1 MMSNYFDDEKVLAPE
16 SINEAHLPVAIVV
29 DKSGSMIGKPIDQ
42 VVRSINRFRQDICK
56 DPNAT
61 ELVDICII
69 AFNDKAEIVQDW
81 ISIKN
86 MKPVEITADG
96 GTNLSAALGLML
108 DKLKEREIY
117 YKKMGMEIRRP
128 YAVILSDGHD
138 NYGNKIDSIAQNIR
152 KRTEEKKL
160 LPWIMGVPGYDK
172 ETAAKITGG
181 PRVLEL
187 VDEKAYDFTG
197 FFQVLEVS
205 LKAASAS
212 APGEKTTIKDEDD
225 PLQKEDC
232 SVKVVKLENWLD

>member
-1 MMSNYFDDEKVLAPE
+1 MENYFNDEGILAPE
-16 SINEAHLPVAIVV
+16 CMNEAHLLVIIVI

-56 DPNAT
+56 DPNAA

-81 ISIKN
+81 TSIKN
-86 MKPVEITADG
+86 MEPVKITADG
-96 GTNLSAALGLML
+96 CTNLSVALNMMQ
-108 DKLKEREIY
+108 DKLKEREKY
-117 YKKMGMEIRRP
+117 YRELGMGVRRP
-128 YAVILSDGHD
+128 YAVLLSDGYD
-138 NYGNKIDSIAQNIR
+138 SYGNNIDPIAQNIR
-152 KRTEEKKL
+152 KRTKEKKL
-160 LPWIMGVPGYDK
+160 LPWFMGVPGYNK
-172 ETAAKITGG
+172 ETAVKITGG

-205 LKAASAS
+205 LKIESAS
-212 APGEKTTIKDEDD
+212 AQTENVTIKDEDD

-232 SVKVVKLENWLD
+232 SVRAAKLESWLND